1 MLPVPA
7 DQGNKAD
14 SPGTDTC
21 MSAEQTL
28 NRTQRRGQ
36 PVTGTGESALS
47 TEKRAGALTHLPG
60 SAAWADMNA
69 PAPPGVGQ
77 CATCTTVYGRLEV

>member
-36 PVTGTGESALS
+36 PVTGTGESALC
-47 TEKRAGALTHLPG
+47 TEK
-60 SAAWADMNA
+60 
-69 PAPPGVGQ
+69 
-77 CATCTTVYGRLEV
+77 